1 MAQSKEKSATAGQ
14 KLQKKLTFEFPLIAM
29 EDPAEVEK
37 AFAFC
42 EDYKDFL
49 DEAKIEREAA
59 AYAEKLLAEAGYAV
73 FDPHKSYQPGDKVYV
88 NNRGKSIIATTFGK
102 KSLLEGIRINAAH
115 IDAPRLDLKP
125 APLYEKNSIAYFK
138 THYYGGI
145 RKYQWT
151 AIPLALHGV
160 IFKKNGE
167 AVTVKIGEDPSD
179 PVFYI
184 SDLLPHLSA
193 RQNTRKLAEGIKGE
207 ELNIILG
214 SIPYPEDSIKDPV
227 KLNILSILHE
237 KYGITEA
244 DFLRA
249 ELEVVAAGQARDVGF
264 DRSMIAAAGHD
275 DRVCAYPAL
284 RAEIDSKKPTFTTV
298 TVLTDKEE
306 IGSIG
311 TTGLASAYLQHHL
324 EYLAENAG
332 ISYKD
337 MLKNALCLSSDVS
350 AAYDPNFPD
359 VFDPSNSC
367 YLGKGC
373 VLTKYTGARGKSGSS
388 DASAE
393 TMYKVIDIMNKNK
406 VFWQAGELGKVDEG
420 GGGTVAQFIANLG
433 IDVVDLGVPVLSM
446 HAPVEIISKLD
457 TYEAY
462 KAFKAFYK

>member
-1 MAQSKEKSATAGQ
+1 MAQTKEKKLSDGQ
-14 KLQKKLTFEFPLIAM
+14 KLQKKLSFEFPLVAM
-29 EDPAEVEK
+29 EAPEITEK
-37 AFAFC
+37 AFAFS
-42 EDYKDFL
+42 EDYKVFL

-59 AYAEKLLAEAGYAV
+59 DFAEKLLTEAGYTV
-73 FDPHKSYQPGDKVYV
+73 FDPQKEYKPGDKVYV
-88 NNRGKSIIATTFGK
+88 NNRGKAILATTKKK

-125 APLYEKNSIAYFK
+125 TPLYEKNSIAYFK

-145 RKYQWT
+145 RKYQWA

-160 IFKKNGE
+160 IYKKNGE
-167 AVTVKIGEDPSD
+167 AVQVRIGEDASD

-193 RQNTRKLAEGIKGE
+193 KQNGRKLADGIRGE

-214 SIPYPEDSIKDPV
+214 SLPYPDDAVKDPV
-227 KLNILSILHE
+227 KLNILSILHD

-244 DFLRA
+244 DFRRA

-284 RAEIDSKKPTFTTV
+284 RAEIDSKKPTYTTV

-306 IGSIG
+306 IGSVG
-311 TTGLASAYLQHHL
+311 NTGLNSAYLQHYL

-350 AAYDPNFPD
+350 AAFDPTFPD
-359 VFDPSNSC
+359 VYDPSNSC

-373 VLTKYTGARGKSGSS
+373 VLTKYTGARGKSGSN

-406 VFWQAGELGKVDEG
+406 VCGQAGELGKVDEG
-420 GGGTVAQFIANLG
+420 GGGTVAQFIANLN

-446 HAPVEIISKLD
+446 HAPIEIISKID
-457 TYEAY
+457 VYEAY
-462 KAFKAFYK
+462 KAFLAFYK